1 MGFCRFEELK
11 VFQLAEQLADKV
23 WDIVMSW
30 KYFDKETVG
39 KQLVQSADSIGAN
52 ISEGAGRGTPRDN
65 RRFIRIA
72 RGSFNETK
80 FWLRRAN
87 KRDFLSKTQIKDLKE
102 IINDLGPCLNGY
114 LKSIG
119 VTKHP
124 TPNTNYVQN
133 QNSS

>member
-1 MGFCRFEELK
+1 MVFCRFEELK

-30 KYFDKETVG
+30 KYFEKETMG

-52 ISEGAGRGTPRDN
+52 ISEGAGRGTPKDN

-87 KRDFLSKTQIKDLKE
+87 KRDLLSKTQIEDLKE
-102 IINDLGPCLNGY
+102 IIKDLGPCLNGY

-119 VTKHP
+119 INKHQTLNTKH
-124 TPNTNYVQN
+124 
-133 QNSS
+133 